1 MLKLRLLRAQS
12 QTKSLIHLILTWWI
26 IKRVVTET
34 KTHAWYLL
42 MYGHGAWIR
51 LSCVKFKTLF
61 AVDVLL
67 WVCVCVCLK
76 CKYALIWY
84 CVAGVVRVGFGGHIC
99 LFIWLRI
106 ICIHLQHTPLPAKH
120 FNFWAELEKIT
131 LWIRPAV
138 SLTHQA
144 DELTSPISQSS
155 IQGRV
160 HTHTHTHN
168 ALICVDAVCVCVG
181 CRSLLSNLSCG
192 CRAHLW
198 NELKLTSMPCIALN
212 NIQQNYGNLP
222 GNLNMIEMPTANY
235 DKNLHDRVAITAQD
249 VFISTFRKPFG
260 MQTLGSIFCV
270 HIRIYAALCIIYS
283 LNGDW
288 TSLLPKCQNS
298 FSICL
303 SAILKFREI
312 RNELQTFRV
321 YYHSC
326 SSSYRDS
333 ADSDRKIVKK
343 FWFNGWTHY
352 RLCLAWRCP
361 HWATPMI
368 HSFSR

>member
-1 MLKLRLLRAQS
+1 M
-12 QTKSLIHLILTWWI
+12 
-26 IKRVVTET
+26 
-34 KTHAWYLL
+34 
-42 MYGHGAWIR
+42 
-51 LSCVKFKTLF
+51 
-61 AVDVLL
+61 
-67 WVCVCVCLK
+67 
-76 CKYALIWY
+76 
-84 CVAGVVRVGFGGHIC
+84 
-99 LFIWLRI
+99 
-106 ICIHLQHTPLPAKH
+106 
-120 FNFWAELEKIT
+120 
-131 LWIRPAV
+131 
-138 SLTHQA
+138 
-144 DELTSPISQSS
+144 
-155 IQGRV
+155 
-160 HTHTHTHN
+160 
-168 ALICVDAVCVCVG
+168 CVCVG

-270 HIRIYAALCIIYS
+270 HIRIYAALHIIYS

-312 RNELQTFRV
+312 CNELQTFRV

-333 ADSDRKIVKK
+333 EPPILTAKLWKILIQWMNALPFMFGMKVSALGDADDSFFFKISRKLDLYRKWRTLLTCFATNIFHTVKY
-343 FWFNGWTHY
+343 FV
-352 RLCLAWRCP
+352 RCVQIACI
-361 HWATPMI
+361 WCRR
-368 HSFSR
+368 FSVSSCYTVPVGNEKCWGIIPCVFRGKTKANSMLKNQLKHFRMG